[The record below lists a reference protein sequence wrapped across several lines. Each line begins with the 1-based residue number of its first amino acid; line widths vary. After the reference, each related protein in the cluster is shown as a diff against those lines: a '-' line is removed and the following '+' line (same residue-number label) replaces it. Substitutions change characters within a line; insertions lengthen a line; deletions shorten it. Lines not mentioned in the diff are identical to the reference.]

1 MLDTRAL
8 EPHEA
13 IHETLEVAAT
23 HCDDMADAVYQRFFG
38 SHPEAA
44 PMMKHVDLLVRG
56 RMLNDVLALLLSPA
70 EDTDRVLLEFE
81 VASHRNYGVGEE
93 LYAPFLAAI
102 RDTTRELAADIWD
115 EHLEAG
121 WNRRIDQLLAGIREM
136 NARQARYALAGS

>member
-13 IHETLEVAAT
+13 IHETLEFAAG
-23 HCDDMADAVYQRFFG
+23 HCDDLTDPVYQRFFRT
-38 SHPEAA
+38 HPEAA
-44 PMMKHVDLLVRG
+44 EMMKHVDLHVRG
-56 RMLNDVLALLLSPA
+56 RMLNDVLSLLLSPA
-70 EDTDRVLLEFE
+70 ENTDRVLLEFE

-121 WNRRIDQLLAGIREM
+121 WNQRIEQLLTGIREM
-136 NARQARYALAGS
+136 NARQARYALA